1 MKWPWI
7 GRALGKNHSLV
18 APKRGLGTGQGTVKE
33 SVAGRMTFVQAPAHQ
48 VVLKLYCCYP
58 SVVAWVIMVDRSNN
72 WFGAKGYLQ

>member
-1 MKWPWI
+1 M
-7 GRALGKNHSLV
+7 
-18 APKRGLGTGQGTVKE
+18 VKGI
-33 SVAGRMTFVQAPAHQ
+33 VAGRMRFVQAPANQ